1 MSLYGRLYLFISPHS
16 CIVLPLKMATAAV
29 QTPSCNRVEPGSS
42 HLAAAN
48 YPKANPSEPV
58 ELEKVAQEWVTSFN
72 DVLKSGHF
80 SSLEKLF
87 LKESYWRDQLCLSWN
102 FHTFNGPD
110 KMVAFLNKAPKGVR
124 LHSIDLDT
132 SSKLRAPSV
141 SAVDFSGK
149 VMGVQSFLTVETD
162 VGRGRGLV
170 RLLQDQEDGGKWKA
184 FTLFT
189 TMHELKGHEETIRG
203 RRPNGVDHGGQP
215 GRKNWQERRVAQQN
229 LDGGVEPT
237 VLIIG
242 EDYIRFGKYRY

>member
-1 MSLYGRLYLFISPHS
+1 
-16 CIVLPLKMATAAV
+16 MATAAV
-29 QTPSCNRVEPGSS
+29 EIPSYNRVEPGSN
-42 HLAAAN
+42 HLTAAN
-48 YPKANPSEPV
+48 YPEANPTESV
-58 ELEKVAQEWVTSFN
+58 DVEKVAKEWTTSFN
-72 DVLKSGHF
+72 NVLKNGDFSG
-80 SSLEKLF
+80 LEKLF

-102 FHTFNGPD
+102 YHTFKGTE
-110 KMVAFLNKAPKGVR
+110 KMVAFLKKAPKGVR
-124 LHSIDLDT
+124 LHNIDLDT

-203 RRPNGVDHGGQP
+203 RRPHGVEHGGQP

-229 LDGGVEPT
+229 LEGMEPT
-237 VLIIG
+237 VLIV
-242 EDYIRFGKYRY
+242 GKD